1 MSNQQRLHALDT
13 EAPLAELVG
22 AIKRYGKTVALDG
35 VHLDVRRG
43 EVLAVLGPNG
53 AGKSTA
59 ISLWLGLLQPDEGEA
74 RLMGR
79 SPLDVESRRDVGVMM
94 QEVALEPL
102 LRVRELVDLAASYYP
117 NPLSVDEALALT
129 RTAGLGDKRYAK
141 LSAGQKR
148 QAQFA
153 IAVVGRPRLL
163 FLDEPTVGLDVQA
176 RETMWRAIRD
186 LVARGSSV
194 VLTTHY
200 LDEAEALAN
209 RVVVLAKGRVIAS
222 GSVDEIR
229 SIVSRTQISCASAL
243 SADEVRRW
251 PSVLDAS
258 RDAQKLSITAVDG
271 ESVVRRL
278 LAADEGLRHLEVRQA
293 ALADAF
299 TELTKEAA

>member
-1 MSNQQRLHALDT
+1 MSNQHRVYPLDA
-13 EAPLAELVG
+13 EAPLAELIG
-22 AIKRYGKTVALDG
+22 AVKRYGNTTALDG
-35 VHLDVRRG
+35 VDLKVCGG
-43 EVLAVLGPNG
+43 EVLALLGPNG

-59 ISLWLGLLQPDEGEA
+59 ISLWLGLLQADGGQA

-117 NPLSVDEALALT
+117 SPMSVDETLALT
-129 RTAGLGDKRYAK
+129 RATDLGDKRYAK

-148 QAQFA
+148 KAQFA
-153 IAVVGRPRLL
+153 IAVVGRPKLL
-163 FLDEPTVGLDVQA
+163 FLDEPTVGLDIEA
-176 RETMWRAIRD
+176 RVAMWGAIRD

-200 LDEAEALAN
+200 LEEAETLAT
-209 RVVVLAKGRVIAS
+209 RIVVLAKGRVIAS

-229 SIVSRTQISCASAL
+229 SVVSRTHISCASAL

-251 PSVLDAS
+251 PSVLEATSDD
-258 RDAQKLSITAVDG
+258 RKLTITAADG

-278 LAADEGLRHLEVRQA
+278 LAADHALRNLEVRPA
-293 ALADAF
+293 ALSEAF

>member
-1 MSNQQRLHALDT
+1 MSNQQQLHAPDAG
-13 EAPLAELVG
+13 APLAELVG
-22 AIKRYGKTVALDG
+22 AIKRYGKTVALGG
-35 VHLDVRRG
+35 VDLDVRRG
-43 EVLAVLGPNG
+43 EVLALLGPNG

-79 SPLDVESRRDVGVMM
+79 SPLDVESRREVGMMM

-117 NPLSVDEALALT
+117 APLSVDETLALT
-129 RTAGLGDKRYAK
+129 RATDIGDKRYAK

-148 QAQFA
+148 KAQFA
-153 IAVVGRPRLL
+153 TAVVGRPKLL

-176 RETMWRAIRD
+176 REAMWSAIRD

-200 LDEAEALAN
+200 LEEAEALAD
-209 RVVVLAKGRVIAS
+209 RVVVLAKGRVIAH

-278 LAADEGLRHLEVRQA
+278 LAADESLRHLEVRQA

>member
-1 MSNQQRLHALDT
+1 MSNEQRLHALDA

-22 AIKRYGKTVALDG
+22 AIKRYGKTVALGG
-35 VHLDVRRG
+35 VDLDVRRG
-43 EVLAVLGPNG
+43 EVLALLGPNG

-59 ISLWLGLLQPDEGEA
+59 ISLWLGLLQPDEGQA
-74 RLMGR
+74 RLVGR
-79 SPLDVESRRDVGVMM
+79 SPLDVESRRHVGMM
-94 QEVALEPL
+94 IQEVALEPL
-102 LRVRELVDLAASYYP
+102 LRVRELVDLTASYYP
-117 NPLSVDEALALT
+117 SPLSVDETLALARATEL
-129 RTAGLGDKRYAK
+129 ADKPYAK

-148 QAQFA
+148 KAQFA

-176 RETMWRAIRD
+176 REAIWAAIRD

-200 LDEAEALAN
+200 LEEAEALAD
-209 RVVVLAKGRVIAS
+209 RVVVLAKGRVIAH
-222 GSVDEIR
+222 GSVDDIR
-229 SIVSRTQISCASAL
+229 SVVSRTQISCSSEL
-243 SADEVRRW
+243 CADDVRRW
-251 PSVLDAS
+251 PSVVDAS
-258 RDAQKLSITAVDG
+258 RDAQKLTVTAVDA

-278 LAADEGLRHLEVRQA
+278 LAADQDLRHLEVRPA

>member
-1 MSNQQRLHALDT
+1 MSNQQALNVRD
-13 EAPLAELVG
+13 AGPLAELVG
-22 AIKRYGKTVALDG
+22 AIKRYGKTVALDR
-35 VHLDVRRG
+35 VNLDVRRG

-59 ISLWLGLLQPDEGEA
+59 ISLWLGLLQPDAGEA

-117 NPLSVDEALALT
+117 DPLSVDETLALT
-129 RTAGLGDKRYAK
+129 RTTGLADKRYAK
-141 LSAGQKR
+141 LSGGQKR

-176 RETMWRAIRD
+176 RETMWHAIRD

-229 SIVSRTQISCASAL
+229 SVVSRTHISCASEL
-243 SADEVRRW
+243 SAADVRGW
-251 PSVLDAS
+251 PSVLEASGDA
-258 RDAQKLSITAVDG
+258 RKLTITAADG

-278 LAADEGLRHLEVRQA
+278 LAADPGLRQLEVRQA
-293 ALADAF
+293 ALAEAF